1 MFQTALRKKDGV
13 TVAILALC
21 ANYVYIISPTA
32 QGVSDAVINDDIDV
46 PDEMFNL
53 GYWAFRINTNKFNND
68 YTMLKDSI
76 STLSSLSTNN
86 NTMGAFNTL
95 WQLKIKK
102 FFTADVND
110 KLLTADESLA
120 TLVKKYKD
128 VVAFAEKRIDKLS
141 SLRMDI
147 NSAVDNSDVDKTSK
161 LTEVAVSVLDYISS
175 NDADEKLLSSPVTT
189 KEENIT
195 AEKFLA

>member
-46 PDEMFNL
+46 PDEMFDL
-53 GYWAFRINTNKFNND
+53 GYWAFRINTNKFNSD

-76 STLSSLSTNN
+76 STLSSLSN
-86 NTMGAFNTL
+86 NTMGTSNTL

-110 KLLTADESLA
+110 KLLTADENLA